1 MIVSRIFYYPRPGC
15 WVDLEELFKATM
27 PKSLSNPHLHAFRLY
42 RRQEGSSAPVSVELE
57 FESHEELGKF
67 WADANADPESAAF
80 RDKFNEL
87 VNRIWTSELWDLVE

>member
-57 FESHEELGKF
+57 FENNGELAKF
-67 WADANADPESAAF
+67 WADMLADPESAAIGKKYEDLIY
-80 RDKFNEL
+80 RDMTSEIWEL
-87 VNRIWTSELWDLVE
+87 VE